1 MTSTLRRTLP
11 VIALVAPCFLL
22 VPSGAVGSDD
32 RESEAIQSRVLV
44 TDAKERVLIE
54 DVLIDAPITT
64 VWNAYVTDEGWTGW
78 ASPKAKVDLRCGGTI
93 LTHYGANAEIGD
105 PGTNTLHIVNY
116 VPERL
121 LTLKAELS
129 PNWPE
134 IMKEDA
140 DNMSNVI
147 LFERISPT
155 QTRLTSYGIGYQD
168 AKEYDTLLEFFVQ
181 ANAGLYRKLK
191 RFVEDGER
199 ASFK

>member
-1 MTSTLRRTLP
+1 MISTVCRGSSVL
-11 VIALVAPCFLL
+11 ILL
-22 VPSGAVGSDD
+22 IPLLLLFSIGAVGGDG
-32 RESEAIQSRVLV
+32 ESEAIRSHVV
-44 TDAKERVLIE
+44 ITDAEERVLIE
-54 DVLIDAPITT
+54 VVIIDAAVAD
-64 VWNAYVTDEGWTGW
+64 VWAAYVTDEGWTGW
-78 ASPKAKVDLRCGGTI
+78 ASPKANIDLRCGGTI
-93 LTHYGANAEIGD
+93 LTHYGQDAEIGD
-105 PGTNTLHIVNY
+105 PGTNTLHIVSY

-121 LTLKAELS
+121 LTLRAELA

-147 LFERISPT
+147 LFEEISPT

-168 AKEYDTLLEFFVQ
+168 APEYDTLLEFFAQ